1 MLELLTIGIK
11 REINL
16 KIKENSDL
24 RSLFSKGLE
33 WKQLKF

>member
-33 WKQLKF
+33 